1 MELIHPSKFE
11 QRRKVTSAQQR
22 SMLNELKM
30 LYPFAVQDIIATENN
45 LEVIKK

>member
-1 MELIHPSKFE
+1 MELIHPAKFE
-11 QRRKVTSAQQR
+11 QRRKVTSAQQKY
-22 SMLNELKM
+22 MLNELKM